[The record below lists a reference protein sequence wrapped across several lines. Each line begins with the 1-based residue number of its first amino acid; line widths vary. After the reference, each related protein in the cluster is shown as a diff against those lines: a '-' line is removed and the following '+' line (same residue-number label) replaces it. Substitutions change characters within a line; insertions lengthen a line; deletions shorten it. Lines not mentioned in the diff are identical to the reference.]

1 MSTDTSVE
9 SAVVID
15 KVVESK
21 SFSPVRTS
29 GSAGFLREITQ
40 WSGVDL
46 EFALGRSQMVF
57 TAIHQGALPRLLAVL
72 IVLFFV
78 SAYSEPL
85 AAMNGTD
92 GGSTAAVDV
101 GDATKIKASA
111 LPELAPAV
119 TEIVLRDVSTPGAPL
134 VEPTAALVARD
145 RQRTILRI

>member
-40 WSGVDL
+40 WAGVDL

-57 TAIHQGALPRLLAVL
+57 STIHQGALPRLLAVL
-72 IVLFFV
+72 IVVFFV

-92 GGSTAAVDV
+92 GGNTAAVDV

-119 TEIVLRDVSTPGAPL
+119 VVILLYDVSLAVARH
-134 VEPTAALVARD
+134 VEPRATLLAGD
-145 RQRTILRI
+145 RQRAILRI